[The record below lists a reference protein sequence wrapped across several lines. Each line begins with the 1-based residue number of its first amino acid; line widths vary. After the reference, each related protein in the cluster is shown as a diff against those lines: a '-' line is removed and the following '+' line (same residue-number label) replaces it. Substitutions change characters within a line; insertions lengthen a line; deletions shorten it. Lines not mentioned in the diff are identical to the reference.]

1 MTESLSSSHAR
12 VNRVHIRERAFTMR
26 DLTGING
33 SYANRIALKHRFAEG
48 GYLLQE
54 TPHFLLCTRTEAPSK
69 ILVHWL
75 APSEIDAD
83 LGNLFMQELKPLGL
97 LSDAE
102 RFGQVFGVVVCSLF
116 PSDAERA

>member
-1 MTESLSSSHAR
+1 MG
-12 VNRVHIRERAFTMR
+12 

-33 SYANRIALKHRFAEG
+33 SHANRVALKQRFAEG

-54 TPHFLLCTRTEAPSK
+54 TPHFLLCTREAAPSK

-75 APSEIDAD
+75 APTEIDAD
-83 LGNLFMQELKPLGL
+83 IGTLFMQELKHLGL

-102 RFGQVFGVVVCSLF
+102 HFGQVFGAVVCSLF
-116 PSDAERA
+116 PHDPQRALRLYATNTLRRYRSL